1 MTPIRKNVGSILVIT
16 CVPLLLVSL
25 VLGIGFARFISSLTA
40 RPVLKITYYS
50 PPGPG
55 IGGGCA
61 PLWDREGTP
70 HCAGFFNL
78 DTSLGSDYT
87 GPAPLYEIREGA
99 IPLSGTGNY
108 IYVSP
113 NDIDLEKSY
122 YPLQLRLSVED
133 KKLTMGESSSLS
145 ISTYVLDT
153 FPGKQPAKNDYFL
166 IPITNTEI
174 ISISFSIDLV
184 SFDFSPTD
192 LTSPNLLFG
201 INHPANYVWIIS
213 PKSSALGKQ
222 ELLLRLVCEGRF
234 VRTLGVRLEVHSVGL
249 ISPLLTTT
257 IGAIGTFVVGI
268 FGLMKLIPEIWV
280 SYKKVFGRKGS
291 REKRKN
297 GAPFE

>member
-1 MTPIRKNVGSILVIT
+1 MIPIRKNVGPVLVIT
-16 CVPLLLVSL
+16 CVSLLLVS
-25 VLGIGFARFISSLTA
+25 VALGIGFNLFISSVTA

-50 PPGPG
+50 PPISG

-78 DTSLGSDYT
+78 DVPLGSDYT

-99 IPLSGTGNY
+99 TPLSGTGNY

-122 YPLQLRLSVED
+122 YPLQLRLSVEE

-145 ISTYVLDT
+145 ISAYVLDT
-153 FPGKQPAKNDYFL
+153 FPGKQPVKNDYFV

-174 ISISFSIDLV
+174 ISISFSIDSV
-184 SFDFSPTD
+184 SFDFSPAD
-192 LTSPNLLFG
+192 LNSPNLMFG
-201 INHPANYVWIIS
+201 INHPVNYVWIIS
-213 PKSSALGKQ
+213 PKSTALGKQ
-222 ELLLRLVCEGRF
+222 ELLLRLVCKGRF

-257 IGAIGTFVVGI
+257 IGAIGTFILGI

-280 SYKKVFGRKGS
+280 SYKRAFGREGS
-291 REKRKN
+291 PRKREKRT
-297 GAPFE
+297 PFE